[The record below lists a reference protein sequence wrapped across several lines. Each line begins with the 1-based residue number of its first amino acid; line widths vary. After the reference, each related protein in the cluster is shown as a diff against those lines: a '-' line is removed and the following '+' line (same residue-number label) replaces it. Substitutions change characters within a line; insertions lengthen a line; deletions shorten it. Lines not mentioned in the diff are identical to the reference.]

1 MVPFSLNRAFQEYKN
16 LTATL
21 ENITGI
27 TCLTATET
35 FYIIMMNIYG
45 HQSELIIRRGSCNYK
60 LYLSLFLHFYN
71 ISIVFINS
79 LSLLSQ
85 SLIYLNSVQL
95 MSIMDHFGYTTR
107 PLVEF
112 NLSIYTERASFLGW
126 LSHMSERKRLA
137 ITLDPASSEPARFKN
152 KRIQASG
159 DMIREESEP
168 EVVPISPPSTS
179 RSSSTA
185 AKSSK
190 SLQALNNQPTK
201 TASRAAERK
210 RGADSEDDYK
220 PPTKK
225 TKVKSKRSSSRSK
238 AGKKP
243 NTSAYG
249 RVTDVGGK
257 CPKHLFKGIGEASD
271 SDTSQKSKRDDW
283 EGHSDSLTD
292 S

>member
-1 MVPFSLNRAFQEYKN
+1 
-16 LTATL
+16 
-21 ENITGI
+21 
-27 TCLTATET
+27 
-35 FYIIMMNIYG
+35 
-45 HQSELIIRRGSCNYK
+45 
-60 LYLSLFLHFYN
+60 
-71 ISIVFINS
+71 
-79 LSLLSQ
+79 
-85 SLIYLNSVQL
+85 

-112 NLSIYTERASFLGW
+112 NLSIYTERASFLRW

-137 ITLDPASSEPARFKN
+137 ITLDPAASEPARFKN
-152 KRIQASG
+152 KRVQVSG
-159 DMIREESEP
+159 DIREESEP
-168 EVVPISPPSTS
+168 EVVTINPPSTS

-190 SLQALNNQPTK
+190 SHPSSLQALKTNQLAK
-201 TASRAAERK
+201 IAAKEAERK
-210 RGADSEDDYK
+210 READSEDEYK

-225 TKVKSKRSSSRSK
+225 TNVKSKRSSSRSK

-257 CPKHLFKGIGEASD
+257 CPKHLFKGIGEGSD
-271 SDTSQKSKRDDW
+271 SDTSQKSKRHDR

>member
-1 MVPFSLNRAFQEYKN
+1 
-16 LTATL
+16 
-21 ENITGI
+21 
-27 TCLTATET
+27 
-35 FYIIMMNIYG
+35 
-45 HQSELIIRRGSCNYK
+45 
-60 LYLSLFLHFYN
+60 
-71 ISIVFINS
+71 
-79 LSLLSQ
+79 
-85 SLIYLNSVQL
+85 
-95 MSIMDHFGYTTR
+95 MDHFGYTTR

-137 ITLDPASSEPARFKN
+137 ITLDPAASELARFKN

-201 TASRAAERK
+201 TASKAAERK
-210 RGADSEDDYK
+210 READSEDDYK

-225 TKVKSKRSSSRSK
+225 TKIKSKRSSK

-257 CPKHLFKGIGEASD
+257 CPKHLFKGIREASD
-271 SDTSQKSKRDDW
+271 SDTSQKSKRDDI

>member
-1 MVPFSLNRAFQEYKN
+1 
-16 LTATL
+16 
-21 ENITGI
+21 
-27 TCLTATET
+27 
-35 FYIIMMNIYG
+35 
-45 HQSELIIRRGSCNYK
+45 
-60 LYLSLFLHFYN
+60 
-71 ISIVFINS
+71 
-79 LSLLSQ
+79 
-85 SLIYLNSVQL
+85 

-137 ITLDPASSEPARFKN
+137 ITLDPATSEPARFKN

-168 EVVPISPPSTS
+168 KVVPISPPSTS
-179 RSSSTA
+179 KPSSTVT
-185 AKSSK
+185 KSSK
-190 SLQALNNQPTK
+190 SHPYSLQALNMNQPVK
-201 TASRAAERK
+201 TTAREAERK

-220 PPTKK
+220 PSTKKTKK

-243 NTSAYG
+243 NTSVYG

-257 CPKHLFKGIGEASD
+257 CPKHLFKGIEEASD
-271 SDTSQKSKRDDW
+271 SDTSQKSKRDDR
-283 EGHSDSLTD
+283 EGHSDSFTD

>member
-1 MVPFSLNRAFQEYKN
+1 MK
-16 LTATL
+16 
-21 ENITGI
+21 
-27 TCLTATET
+27 
-35 FYIIMMNIYG
+35 
-45 HQSELIIRRGSCNYK
+45 
-60 LYLSLFLHFYN
+60 
-71 ISIVFINS
+71 
-79 LSLLSQ
+79 
-85 SLIYLNSVQL
+85 
-95 MSIMDHFGYTTR
+95 
-107 PLVEF
+107 
-112 NLSIYTERASFLGW
+112 
-126 LSHMSERKRLA
+126 
-137 ITLDPASSEPARFKN
+137 
-152 KRIQASG
+152 
-159 DMIREESEP
+159 REESEP

-190 SLQALNNQPTK
+190 SLQALNNQPTQ

-225 TKVKSKRSSSRSK
+225 TKAKSKRSSSRPK

-257 CPKHLFKGIGEASD
+257 CPKHLYKGIGEASD
-271 SDTSQKSKRDDW
+271 SDTFQKSKRDDI

>member
-1 MVPFSLNRAFQEYKN
+1 
-16 LTATL
+16 
-21 ENITGI
+21 
-27 TCLTATET
+27 
-35 FYIIMMNIYG
+35 
-45 HQSELIIRRGSCNYK
+45 
-60 LYLSLFLHFYN
+60 
-71 ISIVFINS
+71 
-79 LSLLSQ
+79 
-85 SLIYLNSVQL
+85 
-95 MSIMDHFGYTTR
+95 MDHFGYATR

-112 NLSIYTERASFLGW
+112 NLSIYTDRASFLGW
-126 LSHMSERKRLA
+126 LSHMSERRRLA
-137 ITLDPASSEPARFKN
+137 ITLDPAASEPARFKN
-152 KRIQASG
+152 KRVQASG

-190 SLQALNNQPTK
+190 SHPSSLQTLK
-201 TASRAAERK
+201 TNKLAKIASKEAERK
-210 RGADSEDDYK
+210 READSEDEYK

-238 AGKKP
+238 AGKRP

-249 RVTDVGGK
+249 KVTDVGGK

-271 SDTSQKSKRDDW
+271 SDTSRKSKRGDR
-283 EGHSDSLTD
+283 ESHSDSLTD

>member
-1 MVPFSLNRAFQEYKN
+1 
-16 LTATL
+16 
-21 ENITGI
+21 
-27 TCLTATET
+27 
-35 FYIIMMNIYG
+35 
-45 HQSELIIRRGSCNYK
+45 
-60 LYLSLFLHFYN
+60 
-71 ISIVFINS
+71 
-79 LSLLSQ
+79 
-85 SLIYLNSVQL
+85 
-95 MSIMDHFGYTTR
+95 MSIMDHFGYATR

-137 ITLDPASSEPARFKN
+137 ITLGPAASEPARFKN
-152 KRIQASG
+152 KRVQVSG
-159 DMIREESEP
+159 DIREESEP

-190 SLQALNNQPTK
+190 SHPSSLQALKTNQLAK
-201 TASRAAERK
+201 IAAKEAERK
-210 RGADSEDDYK
+210 READSEGEYK
-220 PPTKK
+220 PPSKK

-249 RVTDVGGK
+249 KVTDVGGK
-257 CPKHLFKGIGEASD
+257 CPKHLFTGVVEASD
-271 SDTSQKSKRDDW
+271 SDTSFKTKKYDKES
-283 EGHSDSLTD
+283 HSDSLTD